1 MYKSFLLSFL
11 LSLTGLAHAQSSA
24 TIYGTVTS
32 DGEPLT
38 GVNIGIA
45 ELQKGVT
52 SGIDGTYKITD
63 IPAGSY
69 ELQASSV
76 GYTTF
81 KQTITLNGGD
91 EIKINIKLEES
102 LLELD
107 QLVVTGTMRETYI
120 KDSPV
125 KVNVVSNSFLNK
137 NPGNNLM
144 ESVSY
149 INGLYNQ
156 VDCGVCSTNSIRIN
170 GMEGAYTAVLIDGMP
185 IMGSLASVYG
195 LNGINTNIIESIEI
209 IKGPNSTLYGSEAM
223 GGVINIRTKDPK
235 ETSSFILEGYTTS
248 HLENNIDFSYTPDTK
263 GFSTLVSGNGFYFDK
278 FLDQN
283 GDSFADATKRDKLSL
298 FNKWSFDRSKGRK
311 MNVALKYNYENRV
324 GGTSDFNE
332 SLRGSSTVYG
342 EAIKTNRFELLG
354 TYELPIEELVR
365 LDYSYSYHNQD
376 SYYGDYRYQAKQ
388 EVYFSNLIWDKQLS
402 FDKQLLM
409 GAALRFDKLDQTFN
423 EQRLTNGSVDERF
436 IPGIFTQYEQIFS
449 PVFRGLAGARIDHFE
464 DHGLIFSPR
473 VNLKL
478 SPSDHTTLR
487 VNAGTGFR
495 VVNLFTEEHEALTG
509 SREVVITEDLD
520 PERSYNMTVN
530 FNQIVDIGVSVL
542 NMDIDAFYT
551 YFTNQII
558 PDYEFTN
565 EIRYANLDG
574 NSVSRGVSLSI
585 AHNFPG
591 PLVYSVGVTLQ
602 DVYQQ
607 NGGVKESLLFAP
619 DYTGVF
625 SLSYGWDSIQTYID
639 YTGRVVGKMK
649 LPEYPD
655 AATVSRVYTEQ
666 NIKLT
671 KRFIDGFEFYGAVKN
686 LFNYT
691 QDNPLIAPDRPFS
704 DEFATDHVYGPLQG
718 RRFMLG
724 VKYQFN

>member
-1 MYKSFLLSFL
+1 MYKPLLLSLFL
-11 LSLTGLAHAQSSA
+11 CLTGLAHAQSNAS
-24 TIYGTVTS
+24 IYGTLTS

-45 ELQKGVT
+45 DLQKGVT
-52 SGIDGTYKITD
+52 SASDGTFKITG
-63 IPAGSY
+63 IPPGTY
-69 ELQASSV
+69 LLQASSV
-76 GYTTF
+76 GYKTF
-81 KQTITLNGGD
+81 REEISFSAGEKIELN
-91 EIKINIKLEES
+91 IQLEES

-107 QLVVTGTMRETYI
+107 QLVVTGTMRETYV

-125 KVNVVSNSFLNK
+125 KVNVVSSKFLNK

-235 ETSSFILEGYTTS
+235 ETSSLILEGYTTS
-248 HLENNIDFSYTPDTK
+248 HLENNIDFSYTPDTE
-263 GFSTLVSGNGFYFDK
+263 GFSTLFSGNGFYFDK

-283 GDSFADATKRDKLSL
+283 GDNFADVTKRDKLSL
-298 FNKWSFDRSKGRK
+298 FNKWSFERAQGRK
-311 MNVALKYNYENRV
+311 MDLALKYNYENRV
-324 GGTSDFNE
+324 GGTPDFSE
-332 SLRGSSTVYG
+332 SLRGSNTVYG
-342 EAIKTNRFELLG
+342 EAIRTHRFELLG
-354 TYELPIEELVR
+354 TYELPVEEQVR
-365 LDYSYSYHNQD
+365 FDYSYSYHDQD
-376 SYYGDYRYQAKQ
+376 SYYGDYRYQANQ
-388 EVYFSNLIWDKQLS
+388 QVYFGNLIWDKQLQ
-402 FDKQLLM
+402 FDKQLMM
-409 GAALRFDKLDQTFN
+409 GAALRFDRLDQTFN
-423 EQRLTNGSVDERF
+423 EQRLANGSVDERF
-436 IPGIFTQYEQIFS
+436 IPGIFAQYEQIFS
-449 PVFRGLAGARIDHFE
+449 PVFRGLVGARVDHFE

-509 SREVVITEDLD
+509 SREVVITEDLN

-530 FNQIVDIGVSVL
+530 LNQIVDIGVSVL

-551 YFTNQII
+551 HFTNQII
-558 PDYEFTN
+558 PNYEFAN

-574 NSVSRGVSLSI
+574 NSVSRGVSFSI

-591 PLVYSVGVTLQ
+591 PLVYSAGVTFQ

-607 NGGVKESLLFAP
+607 NGSVKESLLFAP

-639 YTGRVVGKMK
+639 FTGRIVGKMK

-655 AATVSRVYTEQ
+655 AADVSKVYTEQ
-666 NIKLT
+666 NVKLS
-671 KRFIDGFEFYGAVKN
+671 KRFSEGFEIYGAIKN

-724 VKYQFN
+724 VRYQIN